1 MFKVMA
7 ATAVFGVIHSAL
19 ASRGAKR
26 LAAEVVGERNRN
38 GLYRVFYIGQSFA
51 TFAFLA
57 AYIRRQPSR
66 ELYCIRGPARV
77 LIFASQAAAIGYATS
92 AAKQIGIS
100 RVLGIESFRHWL
112 GDGDVPPEPEAQG
125 PALDQQGDRGDL
137 GPFALSRHPL
147 NFVPL
152 PILWLWPKMTTNM
165 LAFNAAATVY
175 LVIGSVHEEAR
186 LREAYGQG
194 YELYQASGVPF
205 YIPKATVNV
214 PAALPH
220 SAASNS

>member
-51 TFAFLA
+51 TFALLA
-57 AYIRRQPSR
+57 AYVRRQPSR

-77 LIFASQAAAIGYATS
+77 LVFASQAAAIGYATS
-92 AAKQIGIS
+92 AAKQIGIA
-100 RVLGIESFRHWL
+100 RVLGIESLRRWL
-112 GDGDVPPEPEAQG
+112 QEGDVPPEPEAQG
-125 PALDQQGDRGDL
+125 PALDQQGNREDL
-137 GPFALSRHPL
+137 GPFAWSRHPL

-152 PILWLWPKMTTNM
+152 PIFWLWPRMTTNM

-186 LREAYGQG
+186 LRDAYGEE
-194 YELYQASGVPF
+194 YARYQAGGVPF
-205 YIPKATVNV
+205 YIPKATIAL
-214 PAALPH
+214 PAATPRRV
-220 SAASNS
+220 ASNR